1 MKFGFE
7 IKREWKMKTTES
19 KPQNKILNL
28 FLAAACFST
37 PHDGNIS
44 MDKNKK
50 NILGSALVKCAEH
63 TGYYR
68 DGYCASGP
76 EDLGVHVVCSQVTK
90 EFLEF
95 SKSHGNDL
103 ITPMPEYKFK
113 GLKPGDRWCLC
124 ANRWQ
129 EAYQN
134 KVAPP
139 VILEAT
145 HEKALQNIKLQDI
158 QKSCVQE

>member
-1 MKFGFE
+1 
-7 IKREWKMKTTES
+7 
-19 KPQNKILNL
+19 
-28 FLAAACFST
+28 
-37 PHDGNIS
+37 

-50 NILGSALVKCAEH
+50 NILGSSLVKCADN

-68 DGYCASGP
+68 DGFCASGP
-76 EDLGVHVVCSQVTK
+76 EDLGVHVVCSQVTR

-95 SKSHGNDL
+95 SKNHGNDL

-124 ANRWQ
+124 ASRWQ
-129 EAYQN
+129 EALQQ

-139 VILEAT
+139 IILEAT
-145 HEKALQNIKLQDI
+145 HERALQILHLQDL
-158 QKSCVQE
+158 QKSCVTE

>member
-1 MKFGFE
+1 ML
-7 IKREWKMKTTES
+7 KM
-19 KPQNKILNL
+19 L
-28 FLAAACFST
+28 FAAACFST
-37 PHDGNIS
+37 PHEGNIS
-44 MDKNKK
+44 MDKSKK
-50 NILGSALVKCAEH
+50 NILGTSLVKCADQ

-76 EDLGVHVVCSQVTK
+76 EDSGVHVVCSQVTK

-95 SKSHGNDL
+95 SKKHGNDL
-103 ITPMPEYKFK
+103 ITPRPEYKFK

-124 ANRWQ
+124 ASRWQ
-129 EAYQN
+129 EAFLQ

-145 HEKALQNIKLQDI
+145 HERALQILRIDDL
-158 QKSCVQE
+158 QKSCVVD